1 MCCYSL
7 RNRKLVIA
15 GKGNLCVCVMIV
27 LTRRLSSGQRRN
39 GFRIFMLPLK
49 VEIYEGNYEYFQ
61 KQKTFYSSIILT
73 LHLFLYFLLYI
84 SLYVAAVLLYFQNL
98 CAGLDLCFYSL
109 SLSLSIYI
117 YIYKFTS
124 HQSCLQEHIQWNY
137 EAFETFVCS
146 RHNVHNARK
155 SGKLSCSVISMYVR
169 ASCTVCFPDQEKH
182 NVYIYINNIL
192 YIVSTPTC
200 FDASISSSGTPCR

>member
-109 SLSLSIYI
+109 SLSLSLYIYI
-117 YIYKFTS
+117 YINLHRIRAVYRNIYSGIMKHSKHSSVLDIMFIMRGS
-124 HQSCLQEHIQWNY
+124 LENCLVQLYRCTYVLLVQF
-137 EAFETFVCS
+137 AFQT
-146 RHNVHNARK
+146 RK
-155 SGKLSCSVISMYVR
+155 S
-169 ASCTVCFPDQEKH
+169 TT
-182 NVYIYINNIL
+182 YIYI
-192 YIVSTPTC
+192 
-200 FDASISSSGTPCR
+200 